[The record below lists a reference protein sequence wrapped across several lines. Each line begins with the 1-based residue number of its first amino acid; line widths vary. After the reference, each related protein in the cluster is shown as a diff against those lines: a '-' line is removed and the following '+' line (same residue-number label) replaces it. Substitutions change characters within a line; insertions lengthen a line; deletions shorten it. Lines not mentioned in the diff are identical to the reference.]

1 MTMPFDGYGLI
12 QEIDVRLT
20 VELGRKNLPL
30 REILA
35 LGENSVVELDR
46 LTDEPLDIMVNGRL
60 IARGEVV
67 AQGNR
72 FAIRILELVGQGTGA
87 GAAAPVAAPQVAP
100 QGGAEVPVED
110 RRAPPPTSRTPPT
123 SSGCSPSSSTTPTRC
138 SAPPSA
144 RRAAGQHGQRAV
156 LGGAALAKPASSRGH
171 LWLPPALHP
180 LEEPR
185 RHSACPRRRWGR
197 RQAAPKS
204 RI

>member
-30 REILA
+30 REILS

-72 FAIRILELVGQGTGA
+72 FAIRILELIGPSGTAGA
-87 GAAAPVAAPQVAP
+87 GTHAAPQGATEAP
-100 QGGAEVPVED
+100 IED
-110 RRAPPPTSRTPPT
+110 RRAPPPTVE
-123 SSGCSPSSSTTPTRC
+123 
-138 SAPPSA
+138 
-144 RRAAGQHGQRAV
+144 Q
-156 LGGAALAKPASSRGH
+156 
-171 LWLPPALHP
+171 
-180 LEEPR
+180 
-185 RHSACPRRRWGR
+185 
-197 RQAAPKS
+197 
-204 RI
+204 I

>member
-72 FAIRILELVGQGTGA
+72 FAIRILELSGA
-87 GAAAPVAAPQVAP
+87 GAPASTPTSAPQPSVRGADGAP
-100 QGGAEVPVED
+100 IED
-110 RRAPPPTSRTPPT
+110 RRAPPPTVE
-123 SSGCSPSSSTTPTRC
+123 
-138 SAPPSA
+138 
-144 RRAAGQHGQRAV
+144 Q
-156 LGGAALAKPASSRGH
+156 L
-171 LWLPPALHP
+171 
-180 LEEPR
+180 
-185 RHSACPRRRWGR
+185 
-197 RQAAPKS
+197 
-204 RI
+204 

>member
-30 REILA
+30 RDILT

-72 FAIRILELVGQGTGA
+72 FAIRILELVNAGTP
-87 GAAAPVAAPQVAP
+87 AAASASAPQVSAQPGHAP
-100 QGGAEVPVED
+100 MEE
-110 RRAPPPTSRTPPT
+110 RRAPPPTVE
-123 SSGCSPSSSTTPTRC
+123 
-138 SAPPSA
+138 
-144 RRAAGQHGQRAV
+144 Q
-156 LGGAALAKPASSRGH
+156 
-171 LWLPPALHP
+171 
-180 LEEPR
+180 
-185 RHSACPRRRWGR
+185 
-197 RQAAPKS
+197 
-204 RI
+204 I

>member
-30 REILA
+30 REILS

-72 FAIRILELVGQGTGA
+72 FAIRILELIGPSGTAGA
-87 GAAAPVAAPQVAP
+87 GPQAAP
-100 QGGAEVPVED
+100 QGGSEAPIED
-110 RRAPPPTSRTPPT
+110 RRAPPPTVE
-123 SSGCSPSSSTTPTRC
+123 
-138 SAPPSA
+138 
-144 RRAAGQHGQRAV
+144 Q
-156 LGGAALAKPASSRGH
+156 
-171 LWLPPALHP
+171 
-180 LEEPR
+180 
-185 RHSACPRRRWGR
+185 
-197 RQAAPKS
+197 
-204 RI
+204 I